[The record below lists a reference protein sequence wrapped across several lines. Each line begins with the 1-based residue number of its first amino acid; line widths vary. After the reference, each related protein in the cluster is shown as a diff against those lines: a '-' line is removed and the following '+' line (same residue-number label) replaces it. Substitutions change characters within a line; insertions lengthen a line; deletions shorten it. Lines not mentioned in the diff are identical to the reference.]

1 MTQNDDRFI
10 LILDKLS
17 NINER
22 TARME
27 VEQKNMK
34 EDLEEVK
41 RQDSV
46 QNQLLA
52 EHIKGV
58 ETANLRLDNEILIR
72 ESLQTSQEDLKS
84 RVEVLEEPKKFL
96 LQIKQIALYVAA
108 IAGAVLAVMKFL
120 PIQ

>member
-10 LILDKLS
+10 LILEKLS

-41 RQDSV
+41 RQDV
-46 QNQLLA
+46 QQNQLLA

-72 ESLQTSQEDLKS
+72 ETIQTSQADLKS
-84 RVEVLEEPKKFL
+84 RVEKLEEPKKFL
-96 LQIKQIALYVAA
+96 LQVKQIALYIAA
-108 IAGAVLAVMKFL
+108 ISGAVLAVMKWL